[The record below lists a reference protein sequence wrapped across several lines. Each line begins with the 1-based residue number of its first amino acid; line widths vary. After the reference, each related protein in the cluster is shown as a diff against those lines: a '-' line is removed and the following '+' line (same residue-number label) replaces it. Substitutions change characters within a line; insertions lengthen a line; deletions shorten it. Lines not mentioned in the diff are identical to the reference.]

1 MDGATNVSIATD
13 LTWNTITNAD
23 GYLLTIATTSGGSDI
38 LDSFDVGNVTTFD
51 IPTDLP
57 ENTEVFV
64 TIIPYNSVGNAT
76 SCSEE
81 SFTTET
87 VATIPN
93 CTSLTSPLDG
103 ATNVSIATDLT
114 WNTITNADG
123 YLLTI
128 ATTSGGSDILDS
140 FDVGNV
146 TTFDIPTDLPENTEV
161 FVTII
166 PYNSVGNATSCSEES
181 FTTETVA
188 TIPNCTSL
196 TSPLDGAT
204 NVSIATDLT
213 WNTITNADGY
223 LLTIATTS
231 GGSDILDSF
240 DVGNVTT
247 FDIPTDLPENTE
259 VFVTIIP
266 YNSVGNATSCSEES
280 FTTETPL
287 VTLDEDNTK
296 YGFSPDG
303 DGINEFWEIDTIE
316 NYPDNTVTIYNRWGD
331 MVFTIKGY
339 NNTTR
344 VFRGDANKKTK
355 LGANK
360 LPSGTYFFDIQINGN
375 HNLKKTKGFV
385 VLKR

>member
-1 MDGATNVSIATD
+1 
-13 LTWNTITNAD
+13 
-23 GYLLTIATTSGGSDI
+23 
-38 LDSFDVGNVTTFD
+38 
-51 IPTDLP
+51 
-57 ENTEVFV
+57 VFV
-64 TIIPYNSVGNAT
+64 S
-76 SCSEE
+76 
-81 SFTTET
+81 
-87 VATIPN
+87 
-93 CTSLTSPLDG
+93 
-103 ATNVSIATDLT
+103 
-114 WNTITNADG
+114 
-123 YLLTI
+123 
-128 ATTSGGSDILDS
+128 
-140 FDVGNV
+140 
-146 TTFDIPTDLPENTEV
+146 
-161 FVTII
+161 
-166 PYNSVGNATSCSEES
+166 
-181 FTTETVA
+181 
-188 TIPNCTSL
+188 
-196 TSPLDGAT
+196 
-204 NVSIATDLT
+204 
-213 WNTITNADGY
+213 
-223 LLTIATTS
+223 
-231 GGSDILDSF
+231 
-240 DVGNVTT
+240 
-247 FDIPTDLPENTE
+247 
-259 VFVTIIP
+259 IIP